1 MAMQMQWSEKS
12 AVGVDVI
19 DNQHKGIIS
28 RINNLLN
35 AMSQGKGRDE
45 VGNVLTFL
53 ADYVV
58 KHFTAEEGLMK
69 KYNFSGYSEQ
79 QAEHAKFIKDFSLLK
94 KEFETGGVTSTLVL
108 QTQPQL
114 CDWLTNHIT
123 NKDKQIGVFIKK
135 CA

>member
-1 MAMQMQWSEKS
+1 MAMQWNEKL

-28 RINNLLN
+28 RINNLL
-35 AMSQGKGRDE
+35 
-45 VGNVLTFL
+45 
-53 ADYVV
+53 
-58 KHFTAEEGLMK
+58 
-69 KYNFSGYSEQ
+69 
-79 QAEHAKFIKDFSLLK
+79 K
-94 KEFETGGVTSTLVL
+94 KEFETGSVTTTLVL
-108 QTQPQL
+108 QTQRVL

>member
-1 MAMQMQWSEKS
+1 MAMQWSEKL

-69 KYNFSGYSEQ
+69 KYNFSVYSEQ
-79 QAEHAKFIKDFSLLK
+79 QAEHAKFIKPFSLLK
-94 KEFETGGVTSTLVL
+94 KEFEPGGVTSTLVL
-108 QTQPQL
+108 QTQRQL

>member
-1 MAMQMQWSEKS
+1 MAMEMKWSEKLT
-12 AVGVDVI
+12 VGVDTI

-28 RINNLLN
+28 RINSLLT
-35 AMSQGKGRDE
+35 AMSQGKGKEE

-58 KHFTAEEGLMK
+58 KHFSAEEALMK
-69 KYNFSGYSEQ
+69 KHSFAGYTEQ
-79 QAEHAKFIKDFSLLK
+79 QAEHAKFLKDFSLLK
-94 KEFETGGVTSTLVL
+94 REFETGGVTSTLVL
-108 QTQPQL
+108 QTQRQL

-123 NKDKQIGVFIKK
+123 NKDKQIGEFIKK